1 MKTSDKPI
9 LRGSIL
15 SPAMLV
21 LAVGLAGCGGPIVF
35 SGQSPMTIGGDLP
48 PPPPPPPPP
57 PKVEAPKPPP
67 RVELKEDKIQINEK
81 VQFEYNA
88 SKIKPESFGLL
99 QDVAKVI
106 KEHPSLKKIMIEGH
120 ASSEGN
126 DQYNMKLSDERA
138 KAVRDYLIK
147 EGGVAADR
155 LEAKGFGETK
165 PIATNDTE
173 QGREQNRRVEFNI
186 VQQDSAARKAES
198 AAAAGAAASAAQAEA
213 KKEAAAKADEK
224 KDKAAPAAPAAEPK
238 KK

>member
-1 MKTSDKPI
+1 MKISDKPI

-21 LAVGLAGCGGPIVF
+21 VAVGLTGCGGPIVF
-35 SGQSPMTIGGDLP
+35 EGQSATAIGGDLP

-57 PKVEAPKPPP
+57 PEPPKPPP

-81 VQFEYNA
+81 VQFEYNS
-88 SKIKPESFGLL
+88 SKIKPDSFSLL
-99 QDVAKVI
+99 QEVAKVI
-106 KEHPSLKKIMIEGH
+106 KDHPSLKKIRVEGH

-126 DQYNMKLSDERA
+126 DDYNMRLSDARA

-165 PIATNDTE
+165 PIASNDTE
-173 QGREQNRRVEFNI
+173 EGKEQNRRVEFNI
-186 VQQDSAARKAES
+186 VQQDAAARKAE
-198 AAAAGAAASAAQAEA
+198 AA
-213 KKEAAAKADEK
+213 
-224 KDKAAPAAPAAEPK
+224 AAPAAGTPAAEPK
-238 KK
+238 KEPAAADPAAAAPKK